1 MKILAISHMFLTPFD
16 LLNIS
21 VYKQMKAISERGHE
35 VKVICPLPFV
45 FPPLN
50 LFKKRWKDYLA
61 VPAKMNW
68 YGIETHYPRYL
79 VFPKALLLASSGRRM
94 YYGLSNVANTMC
106 SYSHFDLIHAHMALP
121 DGYAAMLLSQKH
133 SIPFIVTFQATDLD
147 ITANRSRRCLQ
158 ALREVFESAHR
169 VISPSPRLTKLF
181 LSLFGKEPIT
191 IGYGIDPRE
200 IYTSISNLSLKYQGR
215 RIILSVSRLLKSKG
229 IDLNI
234 YALQQLVRH
243 YNDLL
248 YIIVG
253 DGPEREPLKQLVRE
267 SRLEKNVEFVGMVP
281 HEKAMEYM
289 SICDIFSL
297 PSWQETFGLAYVE
310 AMAHGKPVI
319 AVRGQGV
326 DGIVTHGTT
335 GILVKPRDIDS
346 LVEGLDFL
354 LTHDS
359 ERQAIGERGRKLVL
373 ENYTWANIAAK
384 LEVVYREV
392 LEEKEHK
399 HRKLGGY
406 L

>member
-1 MKILAISHMFLTPFD
+1 MRILAISHMFLTPFD
-16 LLNIS
+16 LLDIS
-21 VYKQMKAISERGHE
+21 VFKQMKAISERGHE

-50 LFKKRWKDYLA
+50 LFTKRWKDYSA

-79 VFPKALLLASSGRRM
+79 EFPKAIFKASSGERM
-94 YYGLSNVANTMC
+94 YHGLRNVANALC
-106 SYSHFDLIHAHMALP
+106 SRYHFDIIHAHMALP

-133 SIPFIVTFQATDLD
+133 STPLIVTFQATDLD

-158 ALREVFESAHR
+158 ALKEVFESAHR
-169 VISPSPRLTKLF
+169 VVSPSPRLTRLF
-181 LSLFGKEPIT
+181 SSLFGKEPIT
-191 IGYGIDPRE
+191 IGYGVDPRE
-200 IYTSISNLSLKYQGR
+200 IYTGISNLSLKYQGR

-234 YALQQLVRH
+234 YALQQLVKH
-243 YNDLL
+243 YDNLL
-248 YIIVG
+248 YLIVG
-253 DGPEREPLKQLVRE
+253 DGPEREPLKHLVRE
-267 SRLEKNVEFVGMVP
+267 LRLEKNVEFVGMVP

-289 SICDIFSL
+289 SICDVFSL
-297 PSWQETFGLAYVE
+297 PSWQETFGLAYIE

-319 AVRGQGV
+319 AVQGQGV
-326 DGIVTHGTT
+326 DGIVIHGTT

-354 LTHDS
+354 LSHNR
-359 ERQAIGERGRKLVL
+359 ERQAIGERSRNIVL

-384 LEVVYREV
+384 LEIVYKEV
-392 LEEKEHK
+392 LEE
-399 HRKLGGY
+399 RP
-406 L
+406 